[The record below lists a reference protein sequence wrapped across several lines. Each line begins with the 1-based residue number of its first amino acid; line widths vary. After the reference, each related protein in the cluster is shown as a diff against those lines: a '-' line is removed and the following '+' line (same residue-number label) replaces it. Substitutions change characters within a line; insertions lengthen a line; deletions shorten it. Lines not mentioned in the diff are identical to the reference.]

1 MKEIA
6 TVYRTSD
13 LSIFKTLN
21 GNREVKDRRKQK
33 LMESID
39 KYGYITNPI
48 IVNERYEVIDGQGR
62 LAACKELG
70 TPIDYIIVPNIGI
83 KECQVFNMY
92 GETWK
97 VRDFI
102 ECYAQ
107 RGSKDYERILKLSEI
122 GFGIRTYMF
131 ANGMYG
137 GTGIVENTIKEGRA
151 VSSVE
156 TFKKA
161 KAALEYLKTV
171 KPYTDQVEG
180 RKTDFESAVLF
191 AYSDDNCDNN
201 RLTEC
206 IMKYYNTIG
215 NIISI
220 KSALDELSK
229 AYNRNLKGKQRVYLK
244 EDYERMK
251 YEK

>member
-6 TVYRTSD
+6 TVYRTTD
-13 LSIFKTLN
+13 LSIFKTLV

-39 KYGYITNPI
+39 KHGYITNPI

-70 TPIDYIIVPNIGI
+70 APIDYIIIPNIGI

-92 GETWK
+92 GEIWR

-102 ECYAQ
+102 ECYAM
-107 RGSKDYERILKLSEI
+107 RGSEDYQRIQALGEL

-131 ANGMYG
+131 ANGLYG
-137 GTGIVENTIKEGRA
+137 GTGTNENVIKEGRA
-151 VSSVE
+151 VSSAE
-156 TFKKA
+156 TFIKA
-161 KAALEYLKTV
+161 TAALEYLKTV
-171 KPYTDQVEG
+171 KPFTDQIDG
-180 RKTDFESAVLF
+180 RKSDFEWAVLF
-191 AYSDDNCDNN
+191 AYSDDNCNN
-201 RLTEC
+201 ERLTEC

-215 NIISI
+215 NIISF
-220 KSALDELSK
+220 KTALDELSK

-244 EDYERMK
+244 EDYERAK
-251 YEK
+251 Y